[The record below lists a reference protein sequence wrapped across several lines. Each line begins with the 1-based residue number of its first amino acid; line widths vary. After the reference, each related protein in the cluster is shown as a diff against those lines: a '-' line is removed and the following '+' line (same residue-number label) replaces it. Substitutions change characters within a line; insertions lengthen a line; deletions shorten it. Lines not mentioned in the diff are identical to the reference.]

1 MALAFCPDLESILMH
16 DSEVTASTWLVGVE
30 TGKSVELLSLCALV
44 ASLRR
49 AGCRVTFPTLF
60 QEKPDLFYLRNVI
73 PRHHGAQAGH
83 DVAVFDRIPLAD
95 RFVGALTPKAIV
107 HHPGGRQFLIF
118 REGHPVHLISW
129 VASGKSEYLDRPDI
143 LIAEGSLH
151 LQLVDDTILDFRFAR
166 PAGTCE
172 GKLRVKNDINL
183 PLISLNMSRE
193 SGVPVTA
200 ILECSVGKG
209 KVTAEEQLARY
220 VGLFGLPVPPMTVL
234 INGKKKA
241 CPAYDFEIQIDIAE
255 GSDEGLFNQLSTGL
269 DQLALKFCR
278 STTEI

>member
-1 MALAFCPDLESILMH
+1 
-16 DSEVTASTWLVGVE
+16 
-30 TGKSVELLSLCALV
+30 
-44 ASLRR
+44 
-49 AGCRVTFPTLF
+49 
-60 QEKPDLFYLRNVI
+60 
-73 PRHHGAQAGH
+73 
-83 DVAVFDRIPLAD
+83 
-95 RFVGALTPKAIV
+95 
-107 HHPGGRQFLIF
+107 
-118 REGHPVHLISW
+118 
-129 VASGKSEYLDRPDI
+129 
-143 LIAEGSLH
+143 
-151 LQLVDDTILDFRFAR
+151 
-166 PAGTCE
+166 
-172 GKLRVKNDINL
+172 
-183 PLISLNMSRE
+183 MSRE